1 MVLVDAF
8 IVGSLVTMVVLLV
21 VRILL
26 FTLIWIVR
34 IALD

>member
-26 FTLIWIVR
+26 FTLILIVR